1 MTAADFW
8 QFFPSP
14 LDEGSLSANGQTSPG
29 NAPYLHAYIRRIYF
43 RDFRTGIGL

>member
-14 LDEGSLSANGQTSPG
+14 LDESSLAANCQTSPG
-29 NAPYLHAYIRRIYF
+29 NAFYLHAYIRRIYF